1 MSISVYISYMLY
13 KNIRGKV
20 YLLYIYGR
28 DFLKNYQEKNDY
40 YYFIHYNIYKRK
52 NYIIEFKELTVIS

>member
-1 MSISVYISYMLY
+1 MLY

-40 YYFIHYNIYKRK
+40 YYFIHYNIYKIL
-52 NYIIEFKELTVIS
+52 YFDEIILKWPAIYN